1 MHNITLQELL
11 DSILCAEHHSAD
23 PVAAF
28 VQRILPCC
36 LRWLVG
42 GVMTP
47 PYAAL
52 LIFYAQKQPRS
63 IGAVHSSGISNPAKN
78 SS

>member
-1 MHNITLQELL
+1 MSQTIFDELINR
-11 DSILCAEHHSAD
+11 ILCAEHHSAD

-36 LRWLVG
+36 LRWLVD

>member
-1 MHNITLQELL
+1 MSQTIFDELINR
-11 DSILCAEHHSAD
+11 ILCVEHHSAD

-28 VQRILPCC
+28 VQRILPFC
-36 LRWLVG
+36 LRWLIG